1 MRILL
6 CLIILAICIISCRT
20 SDEQAETFGINP
32 DSVSFVPPR
41 GKQEFELSFI
51 DAGLGSNFGSK
62 RPKFIAKGMD
72 YTYTLSQ
79 NSFWKGQ
86 EVEKPEFICEGKLR
100 RSSVDS
106 IIMLINEIQD
116 SSIYKVDPGIS
127 SGVYQTLN
135 ISYGDR
141 EIEFGLHNAYDVTV
155 AKILSILNSNIPPGK
170 RKLYIFGEDEPMKS
184 QSEQL

>member
-1 MRILL
+1 MRIIL
-6 CLIILAICIISCRT
+6 CIVIPVMCFCGCRN
-20 SDEQAETFGINP
+20 SDEQVETFGINP
-32 DSVSFVPPR
+32 DSVSFVPSR

-79 NSFWKGQ
+79 NSFYDGQ
-86 EVEKPEFICEGKLR
+86 DIEEPELICEGKLR

-106 IIMLINEIQD
+106 IIMLVNEIQD
-116 SSIYKVDPGIS
+116 SSIYKVDPGIM
-127 SGVYQTLN
+127 SGVYQMLF
-135 ISYGDR
+135 ISYGER
-141 EIEFGLHNAYDVTV
+141 EIEFTLHNAYDVTA
-155 AKILSILNSNIPPGK
+155 AKILSILNSNIPPDK
-170 RKLYIFGEDEPMKS
+170 RKLWIFGEDDPLKS